1 MTFGELNVEERDK
14 SLEKSVHNNTYFF
27 QEGKSYLAIVIP
39 LQLELEGAVEG
50 DVRLGAGLDVDLLDE
65 AGVGDHL
72 IPAHTSGV
80 LKFSY

>member
-1 MTFGELNVEERDK
+1 MSN
-14 SLEKSVHNNTYFF
+14 
-27 QEGKSYLAIVIP
+27 LAIVIP
-39 LQLELEGAVEG
+39 LQLQVEGAGEG
-50 DVRLGAGLDVDLLDE
+50 DVLLGAGLDVDLLDE

>member
-1 MTFGELNVEERDK
+1 MIMVNKRPFI
-14 SLEKSVHNNTYFF
+14 NTYFV

-50 DVRLGAGLDVDLLDE
+50 EVLLGAGLDVDLLDE
-65 AGVGDHL
+65 AGVGYHL